1 MGSLRYTGGFSQIL
15 KPHLDGPASKSHPSV
30 PTGTVRRLFSDHPA
44 RSANEVRARGTMG
57 KEFLALRVLESG
69 RPMRYRHLIALFAF
83 AMLAG
88 AGCQVVRDAEEPV
101 LPLAPRVAHRPQD
114 DTVILVVNGGD
125 PLHLA
130 HADAFARQFRA
141 DGYPYAEVAEW
152 HQENAIEQAVREV
165 HRDNPDVRIVLIGYS
180 LGAYC
185 VRDITNR
192 LNRDGIPVL
201 MVGYIGADYLVDSG
215 DARLEGISRVVNVTG
230 DGHFLTGKNLFF
242 NGTDVSGARNVRLA
256 GTRHFD
262 LLNHPQTF
270 GVMFEE
276 LERLERPE
284 S

>member
-1 MGSLRYTGGFSQIL
+1 MC
-15 KPHLDGPASKSHPSV
+15 
-30 PTGTVRRLFSDHPA
+30 
-44 RSANEVRARGTMG
+44 
-57 KEFLALRVLESG
+57 
-69 RPMRYRHLIALFAF
+69 YRHLIALFASSI
-83 AMLAG
+83 LAG

-101 LPLAPRVAHRPQD
+101 SPFTTRVVHRPQD
-114 DTVILVVNGGD
+114 DTIVLVVNGGD

-141 DGYPYAEVAEW
+141 DGYPYTEVAEW
-152 HQENAIEQAVREV
+152 HQEYAIEQAVREV

-192 LNRDGIPVL
+192 LSRDDIPVL
-201 MVGYIGADYLVDSG
+201 MVGYIGADYLTDSG
-215 DARLEGISRVVNVTG
+215 DDRLEGISRVVNITG

-242 NGTDVSGARNVRLA
+242 NGTEVSGARNFRLA

-262 LLNHPQTF
+262 LLNHPQTY
-270 GVMFEE
+270 GVLFEE
-276 LERLERPE
+276 LKRLERPK